1 VRIELISIETECAQ
15 GDGFEK
21 NASFFTMS
29 CLYARYAF
37 GVYANEQC
45 KAAAGPNE
53 DFSFKSF
60 IPGKD
65 AFEKHNLKIGVE
77 YQDTYHTMSIEGDID
92 LDGDNHADSLLCDIV
107 SNEDSSIHINDSAL
121 TLFVNYI
128 DSPSDLQIID
138 IDRND
143 SYKEI
148 VILESGL
155 EALYPGFIR
164 YTGSEIIHLGHLNG
178 EFYVDGHGRV
188 MTDKNVTLL
197 TEPEIC
203 SGFYEVVNQQ
213 FVFKPLDIDRLENK
227 YYTIRQDTE
236 VYFIESGDAPGS
248 FEPEYIWNMDMISLK
263 KGERIKVNRIGVS
276 PISGELIWLNIT
288 LDDHRTGNLYLSILS

>member
-1 VRIELISIETECAQ
+1 
-15 GDGFEK
+15 
-21 NASFFTMS
+21 
-29 CLYARYAF
+29 
-37 GVYANEQC
+37 
-45 KAAAGPNE
+45 
-53 DFSFKSF
+53 
-60 IPGKD
+60 
-65 AFEKHNLKIGVE
+65 
-77 YQDTYHTMSIEGDID
+77 
-92 LDGDNHADSLLCDIV
+92 
-107 SNEDSSIHINDSAL
+107 
-121 TLFVNYI
+121 
-128 DSPSDLQIID
+128 
-138 IDRND
+138 
-143 SYKEI
+143 
-148 VILESGL
+148 
-155 EALYPGFIR
+155 
-164 YTGSEIIHLGHLNG
+164 
-178 EFYVDGHGRV
+178 

-227 YYTIRQDTE
+227 YYTILQDTE

>member
-1 VRIELISIETECAQ
+1 MRKVMGLKRMLLFLLCLVFMLVMLSGCTRMS
-15 GDGFEK
+15 
-21 NASFFTMS
+21 NA
-29 CLYARYAF
+29 
-37 GVYANEQC
+37 